1 MARYNT
7 ANKQK
12 YLRGDIISR
21 WHLRS
26 VMEAVYSLVAQ
37 TNPRTVLD
45 AGCGEGF
52 VSKYLADR
60 DPSLEILGVDVS
72 PDAIR
77 YAQENFGDAAGFQAG
92 SILSLP
98 FKDNSFD
105 TVVCSEV
112 LEHISELELAVTE
125 LKRVART
132 YVVISVPNEPYFKW
146 INDFARAIR
155 FSQDPGHVNFWTHSE
170 FRAFIESRFFAPQF
184 SRKHVIYQLAVA
196 AVQNGAVVPANA
208 SIS

>member
-1 MARYNT
+1 MVRYNP

-12 YLRGDIISR
+12 YLRGDVISK

-26 VMEAVYSLVAQ
+26 VMEAVYNLVAQ
-37 TNPRTVLD
+37 TSPRTVLD

-60 DPSLEILGVDVS
+60 DPGLEIIGVDLS
-72 PDAIR
+72 LDAIR
-77 YAQENFGDAAGFQAG
+77 YAQDRFGDVASFQAG

-98 FKDNSFD
+98 FADNSFD

-112 LEHISELELAVTE
+112 LEHISEVELAIAE
-125 LKRVART
+125 LKRVADRH
-132 YVVISVPNEPYFKW
+132 VVITVPNEPYFKW
-146 INDFARAIR
+146 LNDFARAVRI
-155 FSQDPGHVNFWTHSE
+155 SQDPGHVNFWTHSQFKAFVASH
-170 FRAFIESRFFAPQF
+170 FRAPQF

-196 AVQNGAVVPANA
+196 TVQGDTFGTGG
-208 SIS
+208 